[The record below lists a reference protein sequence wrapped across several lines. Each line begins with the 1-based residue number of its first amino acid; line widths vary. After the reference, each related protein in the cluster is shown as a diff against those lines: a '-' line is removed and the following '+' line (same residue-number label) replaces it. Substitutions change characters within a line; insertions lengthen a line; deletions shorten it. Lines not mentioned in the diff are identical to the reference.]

1 MIKMNEHCSTIRI
14 KKDINEIQEVIFEE
28 QLQENLDLILCRKHP
43 LPEQIRSIF
52 SFFFFY
58 TAPTHR
64 NQYIYSSITTSDYLS
79 IICYLFF
86 NPMRDIRSKF
96 NPLQQLYIYYIEQ

>member
-64 NQYIYSSITTSDYLS
+64 NQYIYSFMIYHDIGLSLNHLLFIFQSNARYSVKIQSSSTT
-79 IICYLFF
+79 
-86 NPMRDIRSKF
+86 
-96 NPLQQLYIYYIEQ
+96 LYILY